1 MANGMGSLMVGAT
14 GLRSSQTALNTTAH
28 NLSNVN
34 TEGYTRQQIT
44 FADSTYANVF
54 SKSLNK
60 GKYGLGVDID
70 AISRIRNEFIDRS
83 YRTESSRLGF
93 YESQANA
100 VYEVEDWFGEMQ
112 GVTYQE
118 HITNLYNAVNELTK
132 NPTSTIARSS
142 LIQNATAFIDRS
154 EAIYSGLKD
163 YQVTLNTEV
172 NNMVEKIN
180 SLGQKIY
187 NLNKGIVKVEAE
199 GVERANDLRDSRDL
213 ALDELSKYID
223 IDYYETK
230 DGEVIVSAENVP
242 FITKNDIAKMSV
254 REEGTYGLL
263 IPQWEGYQQDVYNFD
278 KQANNANDTD
288 KGKLKGLL
296 IARGVIEVNY
306 TDIPVMPERA
316 DYDLT
321 TEQGMAEYNSAMDAY
336 QQKQDYYNKY
346 IEPSA
351 ILSAIAGFDKLVNG
365 IVTAMNDVLCPETTM
380 DTTKELT
387 DADGNILKAEK
398 YVYNASTH
406 DVLYDSHGNA
416 VAGKENGDGTYSYEA
431 SEKLYVDANQEETE
445 NIDSM
450 TYKILDMS
458 KAGYGMDDDETRGVE
473 LFKRN
478 GTDRY
483 KQITGADGS
492 TIYVR
497 NNLNVTGFETDY
509 TLGNLIV
516 NPKASQN
523 VGTLPLST
531 EHGKEDFSKVN
542 ELIDTFSNK
551 FASLNPENYAKA
563 DFNTFY
569 NDYIGEFATMGS
581 VLTKYVNNQTTMVN
595 GYDNQR
601 LQTSGVSSDE
611 ELQKMIKYQH
621 AYNAASRYINVVSD
635 MIEHLVTSLGHA

>member
-70 AISRIRNEFIDRS
+70 AISRVRNEFIDRS

-112 GVTYQE
+112 GVTYQQ

-278 KQANNANDTD
+278 KQAKNAN
-288 KGKLKGLL
+288 
-296 IARGVIEVNY
+296 
-306 TDIPVMPERA
+306 ER
-316 DYDLT
+316 
-321 TEQGMAEYNSAMDAY
+321 
-336 QQKQDYYNKY
+336 
-346 IEPSA
+346 
-351 ILSAIAGFDKLVNG
+351 
-365 IVTAMNDVLCPETTM
+365 
-380 DTTKELT
+380 
-387 DADGNILKAEK
+387 EK
-398 YVYNASTH
+398 
-406 DVLYDSHGNA
+406 
-416 VAGKENGDGTYSYEA
+416 
-431 SEKLYVDANQEETE
+431 
-445 NIDSM
+445 
-450 TYKILDMS
+450 DM
-458 KAGYGMDDDETRGVE
+458 
-473 LFKRN
+473 L
-478 GTDRY
+478 
-483 KQITGADGS
+483 
-492 TIYVR
+492 
-497 NNLNVTGFETDY
+497 
-509 TLGNLIV
+509 
-516 NPKASQN
+516 
-523 VGTLPLST
+523 
-531 EHGKEDFSKVN
+531 
-542 ELIDTFSNK
+542 
-551 FASLNPENYAKA
+551 
-563 DFNTFY
+563 
-569 NDYIGEFATMGS
+569 
-581 VLTKYVNNQTTMVN
+581 
-595 GYDNQR
+595 
-601 LQTSGVSSDE
+601 
-611 ELQKMIKYQH
+611 
-621 AYNAASRYINVVSD
+621 
-635 MIEHLVTSLGHA
+635 

>member
-1 MANGMGSLMVGAT
+1 MANGMGSLYIGVS
-14 GLRSSQTALNTTAH
+14 GLHSAQTALNTTAH
-28 NLSNVN
+28 NLANIN

-44 FADSTYANVF
+44 FEDMTYLTVGTRSNTID
-54 SKSLNK
+54 
-60 GKYGLGVDID
+60 KYGLGVSVSEIR
-70 AISRIRNEFIDRS
+70 RIRDTFIDRA
-83 YRTESSRLGF
+83 YRTENGRLGY
-93 YESQANA
+93 YESNLKA
-100 VYEVEDWFGEMQ
+100 VEEVEDLFGEMQ
-112 GVTYQE
+112 GVTYQDCLK
-118 HITNLYNAVNELTK
+118 NLYSAVNELSK
-132 NPTSTIARSS
+132 NPESTVARSS
-142 LIQNATAFIDRS
+142 LIQYTSAFVNRS
-154 EAIYSGLKD
+154 NKIYESLKD
-163 YQVTLNTEV
+163 YQTTLNTEV
-172 NNMVEKIN
+172 QNSVNRIN
-180 SLGQKIY
+180 ELGQTIFA
-187 NLNKGIVKVEAE
+187 LNKQIQGIESGSGE
-199 GVERANDLRDSRDL
+199 YANDLRDQRDN
-213 ALDELSKYID
+213 ALDELSGYIKMS
-223 IDYYETK
+223 YYEEAN
-230 DGEVIVSAENVP
+230 GRVIVTCEGIPFVNENNV
-242 FITKNDIAKMSV
+242 TEMST
-254 REEGTYGLL
+254 RTMDSNSLL
-263 IPQWEGYQQDVYNFD
+263 IPTWPSFEKDVFD
-278 KQANNANDTD
+278 ITQPISNGSKNDM
-288 KGKLKGLL
+288 GSLKGAI
-296 IARGVIEVNY
+296 IARGSVNVKAS
-306 TDIPVMPERA
+306 DVPVKPDES

-321 TEQGMAEYNSAMDAY
+321 TAEGQAAYDAANAAY
-336 QQKQDYYNKY
+336 QEKQDYYNTY

-351 ILSAIAGFDKLVNG
+351 ILSAMAGLDKLVNG
-365 IVTAMNDVLCPETTM
+365 IVESINDVLCPE
-380 DTTKELT
+380 KEITLDAPLT
-387 DADGNILKAEK
+387 DSEGNEIAAAKYTYKASS
-398 YVYNASTH
+398 NA
-406 DVLYDSHGNA
+406 VLYTRHGQA
-416 VAGKENGDGTYSYEA
+416 VQGTDNGDGTYSYEA

-450 TYKILDMS
+450 TYNILDMS
-458 KAGYGMDDDETRGVE
+458 KSGYGMDDDETRGVE

-516 NPKASQN
+516 NPEASQN

-542 ELIDTFSNK
+542 ELIDTFSKK

-621 AYNAASRYINVVSD
+621 AYNAASRYINVVSE